1 MAIRVLML
9 LLGLIVAVNIIL
21 ISVSLIT
28 KVNLYKEYGKQIIG
42 FFVILALFVVLAY
55 TAFAIYG
62 LV

>member
-1 MAIRVLML
+1 MAIRVFML

-28 KVNLYKEYGKQIIG
+28 KVNLYKEYGKQIVG
-42 FFVILALFVVLAY
+42 FFVTLAVFVVLAY

>member
-28 KVNLYKEYGKQIIG
+28 KVNLYKEYGKQIVG
-42 FFVILALFVVLAY
+42 FFVVLALFVVVAY

>member
-42 FFVILALFVVLAY
+42 FFVVLALFVVLAY

>member
-28 KVNLYKEYGKQIIG
+28 KVNLYKEYGKQIVG
-42 FFVILALFVVLAY
+42 FFVTLAVFVVLAY

>member
-21 ISVSLIT
+21 ASVSLIT
-28 KVNLYKEYGKQIIG
+28 KVNLYKEYGKQIVG
-42 FFVILALFVVLAY
+42 FFVVLAIFVVLAY

>member
-9 LLGLIVAVNIIL
+9 LVGLIVAVNIIL

-28 KVNLYKEYGKQIIG
+28 KVNLYKEYGKQIVV
-42 FFVILALFVVLAY
+42 FFVALAMFVVLAY
-55 TAFAIYG
+55 AAFAIYG

>member
-21 ISVSLIT
+21 ASVSLIT
-28 KVNLYKEYGKQIIG
+28 KVNLYKEYGKQIVS
-42 FFVILALFVVLAY
+42 FFVILAIFVVIIY
-55 TAFAIYG
+55 TALAIYG

>member
-28 KVNLYKEYGKQIIG
+28 KVNLYKEYGKQIVG
-42 FFVILALFVVLAY
+42 FFDLP
-55 TAFAIYG
+55 
-62 LV
+62 

>member
-9 LLGLIVAVNIIL
+9 LVGLIVAVNIIL

-28 KVNLYKEYGKQIIG
+28 KVNLYKEYGKQIVG
-42 FFVILALFVVLAY
+42 FFVALAMFVVLAY
-55 TAFAIYG
+55 AAFAIYG

>member
-9 LLGLIVAVNIIL
+9 LVGLIVAVNIIL

-28 KVNLYKEYGKQIIG
+28 KVNLYKEYGKQIVG
-42 FFVILALFVVLAY
+42 FFVVLAMFVVLAY
-55 TAFAIYG
+55 AAFAIYG